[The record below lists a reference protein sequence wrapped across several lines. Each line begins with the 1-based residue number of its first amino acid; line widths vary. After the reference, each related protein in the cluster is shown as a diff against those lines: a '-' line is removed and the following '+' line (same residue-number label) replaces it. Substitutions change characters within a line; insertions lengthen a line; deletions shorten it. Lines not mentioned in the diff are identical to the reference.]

1 MLRPFIAAMALVF
14 CAVAVPSHAHPLV
27 PGLRTEL
34 RENPAVKRKTKAPQS
49 VGRSD
54 HLSIARRYVGKNP
67 TGWKRLWCARFIGYV
82 LERAGRRGTGS
93 NLAKSYAR
101 YGKAVSKGAV
111 KPGDIAVLNRK
122 GGGHVGIVA
131 QPPKGG
137 KVVLVSGNSGGA
149 GPGRRVV
156 TERAYPVGRVIAWRR
171 PA

>member
-1 MLRPFIAAMALVF
+1 MAK
-14 CAVAVPSHAHPLV
+14 SR
-27 PGLRTEL
+27 GGG
-34 RENPAVKRKTKAPQS
+34 N
-49 VGRSD
+49 
-54 HLSIARRYVGKNP
+54 HLAIARKYVGKNP

-111 KPGDIAVLNRK
+111 KPGDIAVLTRK